1 MKNIILLVVGIS
13 LFSSSCGTGE
23 PMEQPTYSYIIRNK
37 TTHDIK
43 IKVFDACMRK
53 GYLSTD
59 TTFLLPSINSEVKY
73 SFEATSYVF
82 GCKVDSTY
90 IIFNDNRRIIYR
102 RGEPSIRNITYRSR
116 WMLEKVDDDRLEF
129 EYNITEEDYKKAVKI
144 K

>member
-1 MKNIILLVVGIS
+1 MKNIIIFIIAIS
-13 LFSSSCGTGE
+13 FIFSSCCTGE
-23 PMEQPTYSYIIRNK
+23 PMDQPTYSYTIRNK
-37 TTHDIK
+37 TTHNIK
-43 IKVFDACMRK
+43 IKVFDACMK
-53 GYLSTD
+53 GRYLSAD
-59 TTFLLPSINSEVKY
+59 TTFLLPSNSKVEY
-73 SFEATSYVF
+73 SLETTPYVF

-90 IIFNDNRRIIYR
+90 IIFNNNRILIYR